1 MRKLIAA
8 VAVLAAAALPAMAAG
23 AKDKAPERLPVQA
36 VRLVEDF
43 QRRTYPGR
51 VVAAAQVNVVSRVN
65 GEILEVGFAN
75 GAIIKKGQLLYRLDS
90 VKYEAAVKN
99 AEAKVAEFKART
111 SYAESS
117 YERNRRLLE
126 SKAISKD
133 TLESASSGRDAYQA
147 TLAAAEADLVAARDD
162 LKNCRITAP
171 IDGKLGSTNFTLG
184 NYVTPNSGT
193 LVTLIQTS
201 PIRVRFSISN
211 RDFLM
216 MFEGKSSHIRERG
229 IARLLLADGKEFAE
243 EGRIEYV
250 DNAAN
255 EDTDT
260 IQVFVLFP
268 NADHVLKPGGTVAVI
283 LSQREGVKKPAVPPS
298 AVMQDVMGAYVWVV
312 GQDDVPV
319 KRYVVRGEVA
329 KDHQFIESGLA
340 AGERVIVDGTQK
352 VVQGVKIVPVAEGR

>member
-1 MRKLIAA
+1 MRRLL
-8 VAVLAAAALPAMAAG
+8 VALALLAAALPAAAAG
-23 AKDKAPERLPVQA
+23 DKPPEKLPVQP

-51 VVAAAQVNVVSRVN
+51 VVAAAQVNIVSRVN
-65 GEILEVGFAN
+65 GEILEVGFDN
-75 GAIIKKGQLLYRLDS
+75 GAVVKKGQLLYRLDP

-99 AEAKVAEFKART
+99 AEAKVAEYKART

-133 TLESASSGRDAYQA
+133 TLESASSGRDAFQA
-147 TLAAAEADLVAARDD
+147 TLAAAAADLVAARDD

-171 IDGKLGSTNFTLG
+171 IDGKLGTTNFTLG

-193 LVTLIQTS
+193 LVTLIQAA

-312 GQDDVPV
+312 GKDDVPE
-319 KRYVVRGEVA
+319 KRYVVRGA
-329 KDHQFIESGLA
+329 ISKDHQFIESGLSE
-340 AGERVIVDGTQK
+340 GERVIIDGTQK
-352 VVQGVKIVPVAEGR
+352 VAPGAKITPVTEGK